1 MCTLPVIYERNG
13 LQLALSVEVFAY
25 SLHSGLKHI
34 FSNSCDVDYRR
45 AISWSVH
52 VGWEGLICLMDRSGL
67 LLPFGCTHYHIIFWT
82 RDSLPLVSICNL
94 YLWLK
99 FHFVALSYC
108 LFDQRFI
115 VVTSGDGVLFSSW
128 CTLERREG
136 EMLVIL
142 AGLGQC

>member
-67 LLPFGCTHYHIIFWT
+67 LLPFGCTIIQSFGQEIHCPLCIC
-82 RDSLPLVSICNL
+82 DLSFISLPCRLVFLIRES
-94 YLWLK
+94 
-99 FHFVALSYC
+99 LSSQLAMVY
-108 LFDQRFI
+108 FFQAD
-115 VVTSGDGVLFSSW
+115 VLLSD
-128 CTLERREG
+128 EN
-136 EMLVIL
+136 
-142 AGLGQC
+142 AK